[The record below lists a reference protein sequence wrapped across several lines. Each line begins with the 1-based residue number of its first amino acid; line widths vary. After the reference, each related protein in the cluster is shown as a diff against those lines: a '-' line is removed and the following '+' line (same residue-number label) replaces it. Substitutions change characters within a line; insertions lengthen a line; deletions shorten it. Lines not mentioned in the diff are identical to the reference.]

1 MDKKRVKILGI
12 TFLAAAFAVTA
23 GFAVQGHVRA
33 ARYRHLLDNGYQH
46 AFAELATAA
55 GELDVSLQ
63 KVTYATSPTLFSV
76 LCTQTY
82 AKAMAAQAALGE
94 LPYGNIEL
102 EQTASFLAKTGD
114 YVLALAGEVEGGTAC
129 SQEHRETL
137 QELSQSASQLSQLLQ
152 SLQSDLEG
160 GTLTPE
166 ALEEVQARL
175 AASGQEGEQVEGGS
189 AFQTAEADFPE
200 VPTLIYDGP
209 FSEHLSNRIP
219 RMLEGLPQVDENTA
233 KEAAAAFLGLRSD
246 LFTLTSSGEGALPS
260 YGFTALVDGGELY
273 IEVTKQGGQV
283 LQVLSSRPVGQP
295 TLTRKEGYEAAAE
308 FLASRGFQD
317 MDPSYS
323 IDQGGLLTIHFA
335 ARQDGVYCYPDLVK
349 VQVALDTGDV
359 VGFEA
364 HGYLMNHGARE
375 LEAPAVSAEEAAGQV
390 GDSLT
395 ILSTQLA
402 LIPTGGEYEVLCHE
416 FKCQNA
422 SGGHVLIYVNA
433 QTGQQE
439 RILLL
444 LEDESGTLV
453 L

>member
-1 MDKKRVKILGI
+1 MNQKKRKVLGI
-12 TFLAAAFAVTA
+12 IFLAAAFAVTT
-23 GFAVQGHVRA
+23 GFAIQGHVRA

-76 LCTQTY
+76 LCAQTY

-94 LPYGNIEL
+94 LPYSNIEL

-114 YVLALAGEVEGGTAC
+114 YVLALASGAEGGQVC
-129 SQEHRETL
+129 SQEHRATL
-137 QELSQSASQLSQLLQ
+137 QALSQSASQLAQLLQ
-152 SLQSDLEG
+152 GLQSDLEG
-160 GTLTPE
+160 GTLEPE
-166 ALEEVQARL
+166 DLAQVQARL
-175 AASGQEGEQVEGGS
+175 AAAGQEGEQVEAGS
-189 AFQTAEADFPE
+189 AFQDLEADFPE
-200 VPTLIYDGP
+200 VPSLIYDGP
-209 FSEHLSNRIP
+209 FSEHLSNRTP
-219 RMLEGLPQVDENTA
+219 RMLEGLPQVDEATA

-246 LFTLTSSGEGALPS
+246 IFTLTSAGEGALPT

-283 LQVLSSRPVGQP
+283 LQLLSSRRVGEP

-308 FLASRGFQD
+308 FLSSRGFQD
-317 MDPSYS
+317 MDPSYA

-364 HGYLMNHGARE
+364 HGYLMNHGSRE
-375 LEAPAVSAEEAAGQV
+375 LAAPAVSAQTATGQV
-390 GDSLT
+390 PGSLT
-395 ILSTQLA
+395 ILSSQLA

-416 FKCQNA
+416 FKCQNE
-422 SGGHVLIYVNA
+422 SGGHVLVYVNA
-433 QTGQQE
+433 QTGQQQK
-439 RILLL
+439 ILLL

-453 L
+453 I